1 MGSSPSDTYVM
12 ELHVSKGACLF
23 FVSKSTKDENKRTD
37 ESINPNREPLYSVD
51 MCCNTVQ
58 ELRRSI

>member
-1 MGSSPSDTYVM
+1 M